1 MQELTQSK
9 TGEELLGGRCCLRLI
24 LLFLTP
30 EQKQNSMPLFIL
42 FLLTRSEWISF
53 SLVHRIALGNV
64 VELRQ
69 PTKLLPDSIIV
80 EKGSHGILYVP
91 N

>member
-1 MQELTQSK
+1 ML
-9 TGEELLGGRCCLRLI
+9 
-24 LLFLTP
+24 
-30 EQKQNSMPLFIL
+30 LFIL
-42 FLLTRSEWISF
+42 FLLTRPERISF

-69 PTKLLPDSIIV
+69 PTKLLPDSVIV
-80 EKGSHGILYVP
+80 EEGSHGIIYIP